1 MIRALVLGL
10 LCFGLLACA
19 HRDGQ
24 TVLDI
29 GQLSERIGGV
39 DWLQELRQVQQLP
52 DEEQASALRA
62 RQRAFRA
69 DPSWTP
75 RMRLALLRALGTAE
89 VRNEAA
95 ALALLE
101 AGDLKQ
107 LDEELAALVALL
119 RQLLQEQ
126 ARQQALLKAER
137 KLVSERDLRIG
148 ELEQQLEALT
158 SIEQSIKERQK
169 AHQGVTP

>member
-1 MIRALVLGL
+1 MTRWLCLGA

-19 HRDGQ
+19 HRDGES
-24 TVLDI
+24 VLDFSH
-29 GQLSERIGGV
+29 LSERIGGV

-52 DEEQASALRA
+52 VNEQGSVLRA

-75 RMRLALLRALGTAE
+75 RMRLALLRALGGDQ

-95 ALALLE
+95 AVALLE
-101 AGDLKQ
+101 AGDPAEQDAQ
-107 LDEELAALVALL
+107 LTALVTLL
-119 RQLLQEQ
+119 QQQLQEQ

-137 KLVSERDLRIG
+137 KQVADRDQRIG